1 MFRNLKSSWRVRP
14 PCLADGKILL
24 LDWEASGV
32 DPIGTSLWCELWAME
47 INGILLEPNIPFI

>member
-1 MFRNLKSSWRVRP
+1 MRP
-14 PCLADGKILL
+14 LCLADGKILL